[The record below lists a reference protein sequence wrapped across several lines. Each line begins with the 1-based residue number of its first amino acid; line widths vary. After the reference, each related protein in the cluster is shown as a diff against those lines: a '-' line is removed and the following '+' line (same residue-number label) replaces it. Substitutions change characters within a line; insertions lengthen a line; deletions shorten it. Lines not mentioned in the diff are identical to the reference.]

1 MEWEVLSVFVTP
13 PKLPPERAPRRRPLR
28 VGLVGRWMG
37 GWLGANPLRVL
48 KQVPFVW
55 VSEFHTNRPQCQ
67 WGEVVGRGSKKKKS
81 GIWRAWG
88 VCSWT
93 DHTQRDSISS
103 PSFLWGHW
111 KKKKGQELDQFIWVH
126 WVILHALFLIAPPC
140 GCGAVR
146 VNTGP

>member
-67 WGEVVGRGSKKKKS
+67 WGEVVGRGSKKKNPEF
-81 GIWRAWG
+81 G
-88 VCSWT
+88 
-93 DHTQRDSISS
+93 
-103 PSFLWGHW
+103 
-111 KKKKGQELDQFIWVH
+111 ELGEFAPGLITPRET
-126 WVILHALFLIAPPC
+126 LFLLLLFFGATGRKKRARNLINLF
-140 GCGAVR
+140 GCIG
-146 VNTGP
+146 